1 MESVATIKP
10 RNIVPASQTMQA
22 LFTSNLQKTNK
33 VGINIVRK
41 ERTKRELFFAARELS
56 AI

>member
-1 MESVATIKP
+1 
-10 RNIVPASQTMQA
+10 MQA